1 MFERCLV
8 EMDGG
13 TWVATISDLM
23 SQINVIET
31 CVVIIIESKLFK
43 YKVTFKQKAISLKHS
58 SYLPNFLPFSAH
70 KNCDVSLA
78 IDMIFWGRR
87 ILTIALFVGPLC

>member
-58 SYLPNFLPFSAH
+58 SYLPNL
-70 KNCDVSLA
+70 SLFQRTKTV
-78 IDMIFWGRR
+78 MFHSPS
-87 ILTIALFVGPLC
+87 T